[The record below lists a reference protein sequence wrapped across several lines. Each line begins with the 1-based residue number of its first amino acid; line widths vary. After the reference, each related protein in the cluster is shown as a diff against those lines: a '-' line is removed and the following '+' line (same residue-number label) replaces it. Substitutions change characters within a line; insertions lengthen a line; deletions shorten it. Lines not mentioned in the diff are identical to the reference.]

1 MNREIS
7 PDKILRLRTVLERT
21 GLSRST
27 VIGKC
32 RKAPCPPKFAEG
44 FENPLNKLR
53 LTGVLSIGG
62 FEDAGSGVFGLIDV
76 FAGYCWLRLRLLGVK
91 LSGIARVR
99 AASCTD

>member
-1 MNREIS
+1 
-7 PDKILRLRTVLERT
+7 
-21 GLSRST
+21 
-27 VIGKC
+27 
-32 RKAPCPPKFAEG
+32 
-44 FENPLNKLR
+44 